1 MSLTELLPSI
11 QSLPRSEKVRLI
23 QLLAADVAGE
33 QVPETEP
40 PARAGP
46 AREGSSKGDD
56 TTQYPL
62 RGTSVRYEQP
72 TEPVAESE
80 WETLE

>member
-23 QLLAADVAGE
+23 QLLTADVAGV
-33 QVPETEP
+33 QAPATEP
-40 PARAGP
+40 PV
-46 AREGSSKGDD
+46 REDSSKGDD

-62 RGTSVRYEQP
+62 RGTPVHYEQP

-80 WETLE
+80 WETLK